1 MSHASNFEKSTAIK
15 TKAAGGKSE
24 IEISDLWN
32 VGKIPNG
39 GYLMA
44 HVAKVMASETS
55 HPHPLAVTGYY
66 LDKSDNGPAT
76 VFCEPLRSGKSIS
89 NVSARL
95 MQNDSERIRFTAAFT
110 DFTYAKGESHC
121 EAFAPDIAPF
131 EKSIKVAEVAP
142 HLRMYE
148 QFDMRFDP
156 GSTGWN
162 QGHLNKTSE
171 MNAWLEYADGSPF
184 DIFSLLMVPDMLPP
198 AVFNRLG
205 ANGWV
210 PTIEMTVNVRAVPE
224 TRRLQIRAKTRYLT
238 QGFLEED
245 VEVWDHTG
253 KILALC
259 RQTAKL
265 RVS

>member
-1 MSHASNFEKSTAIK
+1 MSHANNFAKSTTIK
-15 TKAAGGKSE
+15 SHAGDKSE

-44 HVAKVMASETS
+44 HVAKVMASECS
-55 HPHPLAVTGYY
+55 HPHPLCVTGYY
-66 LDKSDNGPAT
+66 LDKSDNGPAS
-76 VFCEPLRSGKSIS
+76 VICEQLRSGKSIS

-110 DFTYAKGESHC
+110 DFTYAKGESHT
-121 EAFAPDIAPF
+121 EAFAPEITPF
-131 EKSIKVAEVAP
+131 EKSLKVTEVAP
-142 HLRMYE
+142 YLRMYE

-156 GSTGWN
+156 GSTGWH
-162 QGHLNKTSE
+162 QGKLNPHSE
-171 MNAWLEYADGSPF
+171 MNAWLEYADGSAF

-210 PTIEMTVNVRAVPE
+210 PTIEMTANVRAVPE
-224 TRRLQIRAKTRYLT
+224 TTRLQIRAKTRYLT

-245 VEVWDHTG
+245 VEVWDHSG
-253 KILALC
+253 KILAIC
-259 RQTAKL
+259 RQIAKL
-265 RVS
+265 RVA